1 MRTPFRNLARLT
13 AVAVIVGSTLSAC
26 SSGDSARSD
35 DARLGAQDPIP
46 VEVPA
51 GTTLVVADDANRLKT
66 LFALSGE
73 QERLSA
79 DVSYA
84 NFSSGP
90 LRLEAIRSGNAQLG
104 RVGDVPPILAQYSDA
119 GVPIVGSVQHD
130 GPGSLIATS
139 PESGITTLEDLAG
152 KKVAINEGTSQQA
165 TLLRNLKSAG
175 LTIDDVE
182 VVNLGL
188 AEFADG
194 LRAEQINAAV
204 LKQPDRSRYLA
215 STEGRGSTELPNAP
229 GASPGLM
236 YVYASRDALS
246 DPGQAAAIREFV
258 IGWYRAEQWLD
269 DHKNVWI
276 DEYLVKDQNVAPED
290 ARVIAEADGAG
301 TPPGF
306 TDEVIGIQQETI
318 DLLQSA
324 GAFAGKKLAARD
336 EFDFRFA
343 DLTAASP
350 RPPKGNT

>member
-1 MRTPFRNLARLT
+1 MRTPSHRLIRFAAIAVITGIALT
-13 AVAVIVGSTLSAC
+13 ACQSGESAQ
-26 SSGDSARSD
+26 SSAGT
-35 DARLGAQDPIP
+35 LGAEDPIP

-51 GTTLVVADDANRLKT
+51 GTALVVADDANRLKT

-73 QERLSA
+73 QDRLSA

-104 RVGDVPPILAQYSDA
+104 RVGDVPPILAQFSDA
-119 GVPIVGSVQHD
+119 GVPIVGAVQHD

-139 PESGITTLEDLAG
+139 PESGIRTLKDLAG

-165 TLLRNLKSAG
+165 ILLRNLKAAG
-175 LTIDDVE
+175 LTIGDVE

-215 STEGRGSTELPNAP
+215 STEGRGSIELPNAP
-229 GASPGLM
+229 GAYPGLN
-236 YVYASRDALS
+236 YVYASRTALS
-246 DPGQAAAIREFV
+246 DPAQAAAIREFV
-258 IGWYRAEQWLD
+258 IGWYRAEQWLNENKD
-269 DHKNVWI
+269 VWI
-276 DEYLVKDQNVAPED
+276 SEYLVKDQNVAPED
-290 ARVIAEADGAG
+290 ARVIAEADGSG

-306 TDEVIGIQQETI
+306 TDEVIAIQQETI

-324 GAFAGKKLAARD
+324 GAFSGRALSARE

-343 DLTAASP
+343 ELTADSP
-350 RPPKGNT
+350 RPSTGNT

>member
-1 MRTPFRNLARLT
+1 MRTLFPRLARLT
-13 AVAVIVGSTLSAC
+13 AVAVIAAGALTGCGSDGSAP
-26 SSGDSARSD
+26 SAG
-35 DARLGAQDPIP
+35 RLGAEEPIP
-46 VEVPA
+46 VEVPD
-51 GTTLVVADDANRLKT
+51 GTALVVADDANRLKT

-73 QERLSA
+73 QDRLSA
-79 DVSYA
+79 DVTYA

-104 RVGDVPPILAQYSDA
+104 RVGDVPPILAQYSEA

-130 GPGSLIATS
+130 GPGALIATS
-139 PESGITTLEDLAG
+139 PQSGITTLKDLAG

-175 LTIDDVE
+175 LTVDDVE

-204 LKQPDRSRYLA
+204 LKQPDRARYLA
-215 STEGRGSTELPNAP
+215 STEGKGSIELPNAP
-229 GASPGLM
+229 GAAPGLY
-236 YVYASRDALS
+236 YVYASREALAN
-246 DPGQAAAIREFV
+246 PAQAAAIREFV
-258 IGWYRAEQWLD
+258 IGWYRAEQWLNE
-269 DHKNVWI
+269 HKDVWI
-276 DEYLVKDQNVAPED
+276 DEYLVKDQNVSPED
-290 ARVIAEADGAG
+290 ARVIAAGDGAG

-306 TDEVIGIQQETI
+306 TDKVIGIQQETI

-324 GAFAGKKLAARD
+324 GAFAGKKLSARD

-343 DLTAASP
+343 DLTADSP
-350 RPPKGNT
+350 RPTQGNT